1 MPAFDTTTLIIVA
14 ALVVAA
20 IALFLLLRGG
30 GRQRVEI
37 ETKAPDA
44 DPYAASRDRPY
55 VDSGRTEARP
65 LAAERVDAPL
75 PETAEPVR
83 PPMAEAAPAAEP
95 APAMEPAP
103 EPRPV
108 PPPAAPAADGP
119 QGNSVLD
126 QQATAAADVAGQVLG
141 VAARAELPGAGA
153 APDDL
158 QQLKGV
164 GPKFAARLNELGITR
179 YAQLAAL
186 DADGIARLD
195 AELGPFRGRLARD
208 RVGEQASHL
217 ARGDVDGF
225 EAKFGK
231 LGGK

>member
-14 ALVVAA
+14 ALLVAA

-37 ETKAPDA
+37 DARAPDA
-44 DPYAASRDRPY
+44 DPYAATRDRPY

-83 PPMAEAAPAAEP
+83 PPVAEAAPTVEPAPAAEP
-95 APAMEPAP
+95 VS
-103 EPRPV
+103 RPV
-108 PPPAAPAADGP
+108 PPPAPAPDGP

-126 QQATAAADVAGQVLG
+126 QQATAATDVAGQVLG
-141 VAARAELPGAGA
+141 VAARAELPGAA
-153 APDDL
+153 SAPDDL

-164 GPKFAARLNELGITR
+164 GPKFAVRLNELGITR

-186 DADGIARLD
+186 DADGIERLD
-195 AELGPFRGRLARD
+195 AQLGPFRGRLARD